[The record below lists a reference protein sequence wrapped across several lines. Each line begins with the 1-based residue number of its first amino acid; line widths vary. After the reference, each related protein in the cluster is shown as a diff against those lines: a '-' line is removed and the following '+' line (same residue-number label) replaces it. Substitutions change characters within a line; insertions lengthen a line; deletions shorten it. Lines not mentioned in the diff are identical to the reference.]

1 MQITKKRFFWA
12 GVLVALLIVGSS
24 AWVALRGSSGD
35 IDPARLATI
44 ERGDV
49 AKSVVA
55 TGRIEPISKVEIKSK
70 ANGIVK
76 ELKVDVGDR
85 VTVGQVLV
93 ELDKDNLAARLR
105 EARAALVGAQAA
117 VTAAEA
123 EFEKNK
129 VEAEGPD
136 VPFARRN
143 LERAEKLFGDRLLP
157 QQGLDDAR
165 SALDMAV
172 NRQQAAKTQ
181 LGIAQA
187 KTAQARAS
195 VAAAQAS
202 VERAEEELTNATIR
216 SPIDGMVLSRPV
228 ELGSPVSSIQNLG
241 ANATLVMVLGD
252 ISRVYVKGNVDEAD
266 IGMVRLNQPARI
278 KVETF
283 RDKQF
288 DGKVTQ
294 ISPMGTDKDN
304 VISFEVKV
312 SIDNA
317 SGELLANMTTNA
329 EIILEEHKR
338 DPRRPGGGHRV
349 RHEAQRLGGP
359 LRAGREEPP
368 RAAAHQ
374 GRREQRHED
383 AGAQRAERGAAGRA
397 SVDPDGTRD
406 SGLGTTS
413 CCSSGTFSGRRGRTC
428 GPTSS
433 ARSSRCSASPGA

>member
-1 MQITKKRFFWA
+1 MRVTKKRLVSA
-12 GVLVALLIVGSS
+12 GVVLGVVLIGGS
-24 AWVALRGSSGD
+24 AWAVLGGSPSD
-35 IDPARLATI
+35 IDSARLATV

-76 ELKVDVGDR
+76 EIKVEVGDR
-85 VTVGQVLV
+85 VTVGQVLA

-105 EARAALVGAQAA
+105 ESRAALAGAQAN
-117 VTAAEA
+117 VTAAGA

-143 LERAEKLFGDRLLP
+143 LDRAEKLFGDKLVS
-157 QQGLDDAR
+157 QQTLDDAR
-165 SALDMAV
+165 GALELSV

-181 LGIAQA
+181 LGVAQA
-187 KTAQARAS
+187 RMAQARAS
-195 VAAAQAS
+195 VAAAQAG

-216 SPIDGMVLSRPV
+216 APIDGMVLARPI
-228 ELGSPVSSIQNLG
+228 ELGSPVSSILNLG

-252 ISRVYVKGNVDEAD
+252 MSRVYVRGNVDEAD

-312 SIDNA
+312 SIDNS

-329 EIILEEHKR
+329 EIILEEHKQTLVV
-338 DPRRPGGGHRV
+338 P
-349 RHEAQRLGGP
+349 EAAIIYDTKRN
-359 LRAGREEPP
+359 
-368 RAAAHQ
+368 
-374 GRREQRHED
+374 
-383 AGAQRAERGAAGRA
+383 A
-397 SVDPDGTRD
+397 SVDVYVPRAKNQRERRPITIGVSNGTKTQVL
-406 SGLGTTS
+406 SGLGE
-413 CCSSGTFSGRRGRTC
+413 GQRVVLQ
-428 GPTSS
+428 
-433 ARSSRCSASPGA
+433 

>member
-1 MQITKKRFFWA
+1 MRVTKQRMVAA
-12 GVLVALLIVGSS
+12 GLVGGVVLIGGS
-24 AWVALRGSSGD
+24 AWAVLGGSPGD
-35 IDPARLATI
+35 IDSARLATV

-76 ELKVDVGDR
+76 EIKVEVGDR
-85 VTVGQVLV
+85 VTIGQVLA

-105 EARAALVGAQAA
+105 ESRAALAGAQAN
-117 VTAAEA
+117 VTAAGA
-123 EFEKNK
+123 EYEKNK

-143 LERAEKLFGDRLLP
+143 LDRAEKLFGDKLVS
-157 QQGLDDAR
+157 QQTLDDAR
-165 SALDMAV
+165 GALELSV

-181 LGIAQA
+181 LGVAQA
-187 KTAQARAS
+187 RTAQARAS
-195 VAAAQAS
+195 EAAAQAG

-216 SPIDGMVLSRPV
+216 APIDGMVLARPI
-228 ELGSPVSSIQNLG
+228 ELGSPVSSILNLG
-241 ANATLVMVLGD
+241 ANATLMMVLGD
-252 ISRVYVKGNVDEAD
+252 ISKVYVRGNVDEAD

-312 SIDNA
+312 SIDNS

-329 EIILEEHKR
+329 EIILEEHKQTLVV
-338 DPRRPGGGHRV
+338 P
-349 RHEAQRLGGP
+349 EAAIIYDTKRN
-359 LRAGREEPP
+359 
-368 RAAAHQ
+368 
-374 GRREQRHED
+374 
-383 AGAQRAERGAAGRA
+383 A
-397 SVDPDGTRD
+397 SVDVYVPGAKNQRERRPVKIGVSNGTKTQVL
-406 SGLGTTS
+406 SGLGE
-413 CCSSGTFSGRRGRTC
+413 GQKVVLQ
-428 GPTSS
+428 
-433 ARSSRCSASPGA
+433 

>member
-1 MQITKKRFFWA
+1 MQFTKKRLVWA
-12 GVLVALLIVGSS
+12 GVLIALLVGSGS
-24 AWVALRGSSGD
+24 AWVALRGSTGD
-35 IDPARLATI
+35 IDPARLATV

-76 ELKVDVGDR
+76 ELKVDVGGR
-85 VTVGQVLV
+85 VSVGQILV

-105 EARAALVGAQAA
+105 EARAALAGAQAA
-117 VTAAEA
+117 VTASEA

-143 LERAEKLFGDRLLP
+143 LERAEKLSADRLLP
-157 QQGLDDAR
+157 QQSLDDAR
-165 SALDMAV
+165 SALEMAV

-195 VAAAQAS
+195 VAATQAA

-216 SPIDGMVLSRPV
+216 SPIDGMVLSRPI
-228 ELGSPVSSIQNLG
+228 ELGSPVSSIANLG

-266 IGMVRLNQPARI
+266 IGLVRLNQPARI

-317 SGELLANMTTNA
+317 TGELLANMTTNA
-329 EIILEEHKR
+329 EIILEEHKQTLVVPESAIIYDTKR
-338 DPRRPGGGHRV
+338 N
-349 RHEAQRLGGP
+349 
-359 LRAGREEPP
+359 
-368 RAAAHQ
+368 
-374 GRREQRHED
+374 
-383 AGAQRAERGAAGRA
+383 A
-397 SVDPDGTRD
+397 SVD
-406 SGLGTTS
+406 LYV
-413 CCSSGTFSGRRGRTC
+413 
-428 GPTSS
+428 
-433 ARSSRCSASPGA
+433 PGAKTHRERRPIKVGVSNGTKTQVLNGLSEGQRVVLQ

>member
-1 MQITKKRFFWA
+1 MHMSKRRLVIG
-12 GVLVALLIVGSS
+12 GVICGLVIISGS
-24 AWVALRGSSGD
+24 AWVALRGSSGE
-35 IDPARLATI
+35 IDSARLATV

-55 TGRIEPISKVEIKSK
+55 TGRVEPITKVEIKSK

-76 ELKVDVGDR
+76 ELKFDVGDR
-85 VTVGQVLV
+85 VASGQVLV

-105 EARAALVGAQAA
+105 EARAALAGAQAA
-117 VTAAEA
+117 VSAAEA

-165 SALDMAV
+165 SALELAV

-187 KTAQARAS
+187 KSAQARAA
-195 VAAAQAS
+195 VAAAQAA
-202 VERAEEELTNATIR
+202 VDRAEEELTNATIR
-216 SPIDGMVLSRPV
+216 APIDGMVLSRPV
-228 ELGSPVSSIQNLG
+228 EIGSPVSSIANLG

-252 ISRVYVKGNVDEAD
+252 ISRVYVRGNVDEAD
-266 IGMVRLNQPARI
+266 IGTVRLNQPARI

-283 RDKQF
+283 RDRQF
-288 DGKVTQ
+288 EGKVTQ

-312 SIDNA
+312 SIDN
-317 SGELLANMTTNA
+317 SKGELLANMTSNA
-329 EIILEEHKR
+329 EIILEEHKQTLVVPEAAIVYDTKR
-338 DPRRPGGGHRV
+338 NASADVYVPGAKNHRERRPIKVGV
-349 RHEAQRLGGP
+349 
-359 LRAGREEPP
+359 
-368 RAAAHQ
+368 
-374 GRREQRHED
+374 
-383 AGAQRAERGAAGRA
+383 
-397 SVDPDGTRD
+397 SNGTRTQVL
-406 SGLGTTS
+406 SGLSEGQKVILQ
-413 CCSSGTFSGRRGRTC
+413 
-428 GPTSS
+428 
-433 ARSSRCSASPGA
+433 

>member
-1 MQITKKRFFWA
+1 MRVTKKRLVSA
-12 GVLVALLIVGSS
+12 GVVLGVVLIGGSAWAVLGGSS
-24 AWVALRGSSGD
+24 SD
-35 IDPARLATI
+35 IDSARLATV

-76 ELKVDVGDR
+76 EIKVEVGDR
-85 VTVGQVLV
+85 VTIGQVLA

-105 EARAALVGAQAA
+105 ESRAALAGAQAN
-117 VTAAEA
+117 VTAAGA
-123 EFEKNK
+123 EYEKNK

-143 LERAEKLFGDRLLP
+143 LDRAEKLFGDKLVS
-157 QQGLDDAR
+157 QQTLDDAR
-165 SALDMAV
+165 GALELSV

-181 LGIAQA
+181 LGVAQA
-187 KTAQARAS
+187 RTAQARAS
-195 VAAAQAS
+195 EAAAQAG

-216 SPIDGMVLSRPV
+216 APIDGMVLARPI
-228 ELGSPVSSIQNLG
+228 ELGSPVSSILNLG
-241 ANATLVMVLGD
+241 ANATLMMVLGD
-252 ISRVYVKGNVDEAD
+252 ISKVYVRGNVDEAD

-312 SIDNA
+312 SIDNS

-329 EIILEEHKR
+329 EIILEEHKQTLVV
-338 DPRRPGGGHRV
+338 P
-349 RHEAQRLGGP
+349 EAAIIYDTKRN
-359 LRAGREEPP
+359 
-368 RAAAHQ
+368 
-374 GRREQRHED
+374 
-383 AGAQRAERGAAGRA
+383 A
-397 SVDPDGTRD
+397 SVDVYVPGAKNQRERRPIKIGVSNGTKTQVL
-406 SGLGTTS
+406 SGLGE
-413 CCSSGTFSGRRGRTC
+413 GQKVVLQ
-428 GPTSS
+428 
-433 ARSSRCSASPGA
+433 

>member
-1 MQITKKRFFWA
+1 MRVTKKRMVSAGMVLGAVLIGGSAWA
-12 GVLVALLIVGSS
+12 VLGGSS
-24 AWVALRGSSGD
+24 SD
-35 IDPARLATI
+35 IDAARLATV

-76 ELKVDVGDR
+76 EIKVEVGDR
-85 VTVGQVLV
+85 VTIGQVLA
-93 ELDKDNLAARLR
+93 ELDKDNMAARLR
-105 EARAALVGAQAA
+105 ESRAALTGAHAN
-117 VTAAEA
+117 VTAAGA

-143 LERAEKLFGDRLLP
+143 LDRAEKLFSDKLVS
-157 QQGLDDAR
+157 QQTLDDAR
-165 SALDMAV
+165 SALELSV
-172 NRQQAAKTQ
+172 NRQQAAQTQ
-181 LGIAQA
+181 LGVAQA
-187 KTAQARAS
+187 RMAQARAS
-195 VAAAQAS
+195 VAAAQAA
-202 VERAEEELTNATIR
+202 VERVEEELTNATIR
-216 SPIDGMVLSRPV
+216 APIDGMVLARPI
-228 ELGSPVSSIQNLG
+228 ELGSPVSSILNLG

-266 IGMVRLNQPARI
+266 IGLVRLNQPARI

-312 SIDNA
+312 SIDNS

-329 EIILEEHKR
+329 EIILEEHKQTLVV
-338 DPRRPGGGHRV
+338 P
-349 RHEAQRLGGP
+349 EAAIIYDTKRN
-359 LRAGREEPP
+359 
-368 RAAAHQ
+368 
-374 GRREQRHED
+374 
-383 AGAQRAERGAAGRA
+383 A
-397 SVDPDGTRD
+397 SVDVYVPGAKNKRERRPVKIGVSNGTKTQVL
-406 SGLGTTS
+406 SGLGE
-413 CCSSGTFSGRRGRTC
+413 GQKVLLQ
-428 GPTSS
+428 
-433 ARSSRCSASPGA
+433 

>member
-1 MQITKKRFFWA
+1 MRVTRKRLVSA
-12 GVLVALLIVGSS
+12 GIVFGVVLIGGS
-24 AWVALRGSSGD
+24 AWAVLRGSSSD
-35 IDPARLATI
+35 IDSGRLATV

-76 ELKVDVGDR
+76 EIKVEVGDR
-85 VTVGQVLV
+85 VTIGQVLA
-93 ELDKDNLAARLR
+93 ELDQDNLAARLR
-105 EARAALVGAQAA
+105 ESRAALAGAQAN
-117 VTAAEA
+117 VTAAGA
-123 EFEKNK
+123 EYEKNK

-143 LERAEKLFGDRLLP
+143 LDRAERLFGDKLVS
-157 QQGLDDAR
+157 QQTLDDAR
-165 SALDMAV
+165 GALELSV
-172 NRQQAAKTQ
+172 NRQQAATTQ
-181 LGIAQA
+181 LGVALA
-187 KTAQARAS
+187 RMAQARAS
-195 VAAAQAS
+195 VAAAQAA

-216 SPIDGMVLSRPV
+216 APIDGMVLARPI
-228 ELGSPVSSIQNLG
+228 ELGSPVSSILNLG

-252 ISRVYVKGNVDEAD
+252 ISKVYVRGNVDEAD

-312 SIDNA
+312 SIDNS

-329 EIILEEHKR
+329 EIILEEHKQTLVV
-338 DPRRPGGGHRV
+338 P
-349 RHEAQRLGGP
+349 EAAIIYDTKRN
-359 LRAGREEPP
+359 
-368 RAAAHQ
+368 
-374 GRREQRHED
+374 
-383 AGAQRAERGAAGRA
+383 A
-397 SVDPDGTRD
+397 SVDVYVRGAKNQRERRPIKIGVSNGTKTQVL
-406 SGLGTTS
+406 SGLGE
-413 CCSSGTFSGRRGRTC
+413 GQKVVLQ
-428 GPTSS
+428 
-433 ARSSRCSASPGA
+433 

>member
-1 MQITKKRFFWA
+1 MHMSRKRLVIT
-12 GVLVALLIVGSS
+12 GVVCGLALVGGS
-24 AWVALRGSSGD
+24 AWVVLRGSSGELD
-35 IDPARLATI
+35 AARLAAV

-76 ELKVDVGDR
+76 ELKVDVGGR
-85 VTVGQVLV
+85 VTAGQVLV

-105 EARAALVGAQAA
+105 EARAALTGAQAA
-117 VTAAEA
+117 VTATEA

-136 VPFARRN
+136 VPFARRS
-143 LERAEKLFGDRLLP
+143 LERAEKLYGDRLLP
-157 QQGLDDAR
+157 QQLLDDAR
-165 SALDMAV
+165 SALELAV

-181 LGIAQA
+181 LGIARA
-187 KTAQARAS
+187 KTAQARAA
-195 VAAAQAS
+195 VAAAQAA
-202 VERAEEELTNATIR
+202 VDRAEEELTNATIR
-216 SPIDGMVLSRPV
+216 APIDGMVLSRPV
-228 ELGSPVSSIQNLG
+228 EIGSPVSSIANLG

-288 DGKVTQ
+288 DGRVTQ

-312 SIDNA
+312 SIDNS

-329 EIILEEHKR
+329 EIILEEHKQTLVV
-338 DPRRPGGGHRV
+338 P
-349 RHEAQRLGGP
+349 EAAIVYDTKRN
-359 LRAGREEPP
+359 
-368 RAAAHQ
+368 
-374 GRREQRHED
+374 
-383 AGAQRAERGAAGRA
+383 A
-397 SVDPDGTRD
+397 SVDVYVPGAKNQRERRSIKIGVSNGTKTQVL
-406 SGLGTTS
+406 SGLSEGQKVILQ
-413 CCSSGTFSGRRGRTC
+413 
-428 GPTSS
+428 
-433 ARSSRCSASPGA
+433 

>member
-1 MQITKKRFFWA
+1 MRVTKKRLVSAGIVLGVVLIGGSAWA
-12 GVLVALLIVGSS
+12 VMGGSS
-24 AWVALRGSSGD
+24 SD
-35 IDPARLATI
+35 IDSARLATV

-76 ELKVDVGDR
+76 EIKVEVGDR
-85 VTVGQVLV
+85 VTVGQVLA

-105 EARAALVGAQAA
+105 ESRAALAGAQAN
-117 VTAAEA
+117 VTAAGA
-123 EFEKNK
+123 EYEKNK

-143 LERAEKLFGDRLLP
+143 LDRAEKLFGDKLVS
-157 QQGLDDAR
+157 QQTLDDAR
-165 SALDMAV
+165 GALELSV

-181 LGIAQA
+181 LGVAQA
-187 KTAQARAS
+187 RTAQARAS
-195 VAAAQAS
+195 EAAAQAG

-216 SPIDGMVLSRPV
+216 APIDGMVLARPI
-228 ELGSPVSSIQNLG
+228 ELGSPVSSILNLG
-241 ANATLVMVLGD
+241 ANATLMMVLGD
-252 ISRVYVKGNVDEAD
+252 ISKVYVRGNVDEAD

-312 SIDNA
+312 SIDNS

-329 EIILEEHKR
+329 EIILEEHKQTLVV
-338 DPRRPGGGHRV
+338 P
-349 RHEAQRLGGP
+349 EAAIIYDTKRN
-359 LRAGREEPP
+359 
-368 RAAAHQ
+368 
-374 GRREQRHED
+374 
-383 AGAQRAERGAAGRA
+383 A
-397 SVDPDGTRD
+397 SVDVYVPRAKNQRERRPIKIGVSNGTKTQVL
-406 SGLGTTS
+406 SGLGE
-413 CCSSGTFSGRRGRTC
+413 GQKVVLQ
-428 GPTSS
+428 
-433 ARSSRCSASPGA
+433 

>member
-12 GVLVALLIVGSS
+12 GVLVALLIVSSS

-35 IDPARLATI
+35 IDPARLAAI

-165 SALDMAV
+165 SALEMAA

-338 DPRRPGGGHRV
+338 TLVVP
-349 RHEAQRLGGP
+349 EAAIVYDTKRN
-359 LRAGREEPP
+359 
-368 RAAAHQ
+368 
-374 GRREQRHED
+374 
-383 AGAQRAERGAAGRA
+383 A
-397 SVDPDGTRD
+397 SVDLYVPGAKNHRERRPIKVGVSNGTKTQVL
-406 SGLGTTS
+406 SGLSEGQ
-413 CCSSGTFSGRRGRTC
+413 RVVLQ
-428 GPTSS
+428 
-433 ARSSRCSASPGA
+433 